1 MVTMD
6 SGSLRQEGG
15 ETLAGMAAGIVSAYV
30 ANNALPPAQVPEL
43 IQSVVRSL
51 SEAESAPA
59 PAVVAEAPVV
69 APAPAPVAKAPPP
82 APVAATEPPAAPPPA
97 PEAAAPAPPAEA
109 ATPAVS
115 VDQSIIGDFLICL
128 ECGLQFKTLKRHLR
142 TAHGLSP
149 DEYRAK
155 YNLPDDYPM
164 VAPNYAQRR
173 SDFAK
178 KIGLGRKREAA

>member
-6 SGSLRQEGG
+6 SGSLRQDSG
-15 ETLAGMAAGIVSAYV
+15 ETLVGMATGIVSAYV

-43 IQSVVRSL
+43 IQSVIRSL
-51 SEAESAPA
+51 SEAESVPA
-59 PAVVAEAPVV
+59 AAEMSAVAPV
-69 APAPAPVAKAPPP
+69 PAPAPEAPPP
-82 APVAATEPPAAPPPA
+82 APAAAPEPPAAPPPA
-97 PEAAAPAPPAEA
+97 TEATAPAQPAEA
-109 ATPAVS
+109 PSPAVS

-155 YNLPDDYPM
+155 WNLADDYPM

-178 KIGLGRKREAA
+178 KIGLGRKRAAA

>member
-1 MVTMD
+1 MVAID
-6 SGSLRQEGG
+6 SGSLRQDGG
-15 ETLAGMAAGIVSAYV
+15 ETLVGMAAGIVSAYV
-30 ANNALPPAQVPEL
+30 ANNALPMAQVPEL

-51 SEAESAPA
+51 SEAESVPA
-59 PAVVAEAPVV
+59 AAETSAV
-69 APAPAPVAKAPPP
+69 APAPAPEAPPP
-82 APVAATEPPAAPPPA
+82 APVAAPEPPAAPPPA
-97 PEAAAPAPPAEA
+97 PEAAAPAQPAEA
-109 ATPAVS
+109 PSPAVS

-155 YNLPDDYPM
+155 WNLPDDYPM

-178 KIGLGRKREAA
+178 KIGLGRKRADA

>member
-6 SGSLRQEGG
+6 TGSSRDGD
-15 ETLAGMAAGIVSAYV
+15 TLLGMATSIVSAYV
-30 ANNALPPAQVPEL
+30 ANNSLPPAQVPEL
-43 IQSVVRSL
+43 IQSVIQSL
-51 SEAESAPA
+51 SATESAPA
-59 PAVVAEAPVV
+59 AAP
-69 APAPAPVAKAPPP
+69 APAPAPVAEAPPPP
-82 APVAATEPPAAPPPA
+82 APAPAAPPVIS
-97 PEAAAPAPPAEA
+97 PPAMPA
-109 ATPAVS
+109 QSGQGSSPAVS

-142 TAHGLSP
+142 TSHGLSP

-155 YNLPDDYPM
+155 WSLANDYPM

-178 KIGLGRKREAA
+178 KIGLGRKRSGR

>member
-6 SGSLRQEGG
+6 SGSLRQDSG
-15 ETLAGMAAGIVSAYV
+15 ETLVGMATGIVSAYV

-51 SEAESAPA
+51 SAVESVPAAAETPA
-59 PAVVAEAPVV
+59 V
-69 APAPAPVAKAPPP
+69 APAPAPEAPLP
-82 APVAATEPPAAPPPA
+82 APVAAPEPPAPPPPA
-97 PEAAAPAPPAEA
+97 PEAKAPAQPAEA
-109 ATPAVS
+109 PSPAVS
-115 VDQSIIGDFLICL
+115 VEQSIIGDFLICL

-155 YNLPDDYPM
+155 WNLPDDYPM

-178 KIGLGRKREAA
+178 KIGLGRKRAAA

>member
-6 SGSLRQEGG
+6 SGSLRQDSG
-15 ETLAGMAAGIVSAYV
+15 ETLVGMATGIVSAYV

-51 SEAESAPA
+51 SAAESVPA
-59 PAVVAEAPVV
+59 AAETSAV
-69 APAPAPVAKAPPP
+69 APAPAPEAPPP
-82 APVAATEPPAAPPPA
+82 APAAAPEPPAPA
-97 PEAAAPAPPAEA
+97 PEAKAPAQPAEA
-109 ATPAVS
+109 PSPAVS
-115 VDQSIIGDFLICL
+115 VEQSIIGDFLICL

-155 YNLPDDYPM
+155 WNLADDYPM

-178 KIGLGRKREAA
+178 KIGLGRKRADA